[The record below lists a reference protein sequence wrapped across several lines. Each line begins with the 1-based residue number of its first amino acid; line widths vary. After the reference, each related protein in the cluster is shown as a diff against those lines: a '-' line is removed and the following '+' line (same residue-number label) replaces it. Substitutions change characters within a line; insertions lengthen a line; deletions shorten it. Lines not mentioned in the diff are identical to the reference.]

1 MYLNW
6 LFKWIVLF
14 SVITVSKYVRNKYA
28 NVSPLRV
35 QQPGSLHSICS
46 KTVVATNLPC

>member
-35 QQPGSLHSICS
+35 AYNSLAAC
-46 KTVVATNLPC
+46 TVFVVKL